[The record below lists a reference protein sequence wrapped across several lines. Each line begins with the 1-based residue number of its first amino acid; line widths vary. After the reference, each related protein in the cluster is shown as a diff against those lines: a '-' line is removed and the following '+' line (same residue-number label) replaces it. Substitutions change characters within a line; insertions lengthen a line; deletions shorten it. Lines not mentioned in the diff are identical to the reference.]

1 MRAPLSLFA
10 VFCCAACAVQ
20 PDPDASQ
27 AVVQAQGQNPPVVTC
42 REFTAPVTVGGQPQ
56 QASGQACQQP
66 DGSWRITQN
75 TPSLPT
81 LEYTVPPPPAYPYAY
96 PDYWTD
102 SWDYGPPLFVG
113 GSIFFANGFHH
124 FHHNG
129 GFRHGGF
136 HGGVHHGGFHGGFH
150 GGMHH

>member
-1 MRAPLSLFA
+1 MPPEQNA
-10 VFCCAACAVQ
+10 
-20 PDPDASQ
+20 ASQ
-27 AVVQAQGQNPPVVTC
+27 VAVQAQDQTPPQATC

-75 TPSLPT
+75 TPGLPT
-81 LEYTVPPPPAYPYAY
+81 QEYTVPAPPISYPYPY
-96 PDYWTD
+96 PGYWAD

-124 FHHNG
+124 FHHG
-129 GFRHGGF
+129 DGFRHEGFHGGF
-136 HGGVHHGGFHGGFH
+136 HHEGVHHGGFHGGFH
-150 GGMHH
+150 GGMHR